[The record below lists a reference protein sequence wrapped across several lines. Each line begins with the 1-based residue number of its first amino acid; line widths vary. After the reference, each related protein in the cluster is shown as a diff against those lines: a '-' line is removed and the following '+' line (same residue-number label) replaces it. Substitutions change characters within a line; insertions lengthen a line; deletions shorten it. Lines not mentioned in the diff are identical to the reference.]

1 MSIKSIL
8 FKGAVVV
15 GAAATLAPVGAAA
28 ASASTMPPLK
38 PAVTA
43 IVLKDGRALDAN
55 QSTGKVTVTGYQG
68 RWDFNRSQD
77 FKLVYGPAK
86 LRALIQYIGP
96 GRYHDDYVFTS
107 DKHAPGIPSWAS
119 YGFVG
124 SKLVHSAAAATLF
137 DVSAPGPQGFRVLSV
152 PALPGPKGH
161 GPERLTGETFG
172 QLGLNA
178 YKAFQLPT
186 VHQLFAQRTVI
197 PAHR

>member
-8 FKGAVVV
+8 FKSAVLV

-28 ASASTMPPLK
+28 ASASTVPPLK

-43 IVLKDGRALDAN
+43 IVLKDGRALDAS
-55 QSTGKVTVTGYQG
+55 QFTGKVTVTRYQG

-77 FKLVYGPAK
+77 FKLVYGP
-86 LRALIQYIGP
+86 LGQRAWIQYTGP

-107 DKHAPGIPSWAS
+107 DKHAPGIPPWAN
-119 YGFVG
+119 YGYVG
-124 SKLVHSAAAATLF
+124 SKLVHSPMAATLF
-137 DVSAPGPQGFRVLSV
+137 SVSAPGPLGFRVLSV
-152 PALPGPKGH
+152 PAAVGKAGH

-186 VHQLFAQRTVI
+186 IHQLLAQRTVI

>member
-8 FKGAVVV
+8 FKSAVLA
-15 GAAATLAPVGAAA
+15 GAAATLAPLGTAA
-28 ASASTMPPLK
+28 ASATTVPPLK

-55 QSTGKVTVTGYQG
+55 QFTGKVTVTRYQG

-77 FKLVYGPAK
+77 FRLVYGP
-86 LRALIQYIGP
+86 LGQRAWIQYIGP

-107 DKHAPGIPSWAS
+107 DKHAPGIPPWAN
-119 YGFVG
+119 YGYVG
-124 SKLVHSAAAATLF
+124 SKLVHSTMAATLF
-137 DVSAPGPQGFRVLSV
+137 NVSAPGPLGYRVLSV
-152 PALPGPKGH
+152 PAMPGPMGH

-172 QLGLNA
+172 QLGLNT

-186 VHQLFAQRTVI
+186 VHQLLAQRTVI